1 MKQYIISIAILLVL
15 DFLWI
20 GFFMK
25 NKYNKQIPQIQKSP
39 MKVNFLY
46 AVIAY
51 ILMAV
56 GLVIFV
62 IPNIRPE
69 KRLTD
74 SLYYGFLFGFVLY
87 GVYDFT
93 NGAIFKNWDFKLA
106 YIDVLWGGLV
116 YFLAAYVSKF
126 IVRKR

>member
-1 MKQYIISIAILLVL
+1 MLRNIVATIILLGL
-15 DFLWI
+15 DFTWLALY
-20 GFFMK
+20 MTPRYK
-25 NKYNKQIPQIQKSP
+25 ALVKSIQGSALKANMTSA
-39 MKVNFLY
+39 LASY
-46 AVIAY
+46 T
-51 ILMAV
+51 LMVVA
-56 GLVIFV
+56 LNMFV
-62 IPNIRPE
+62 INYNFSNLE
-69 KRLTD
+69 A
-74 SLYYGFLFGFVLY
+74 FVFGVCLY